1 MFLIDGLLQTLWPEE
16 GCSASSYI
24 SRYTYNSNPA
34 ITIASIDCACHC
46 EHPEGAWQSLQKR
59 RDCGACSESAE
70 GGEESRY
77 SLLRL
82 RLATSLSMTIL
93 IAGFGYNIDRRSYEN

>member
-1 MFLIDGLLQTLWPEE
+1 MSLLDGLLQTRWPEK

-59 RDCGACSESAE
+59 RDCFV
-70 GGEESRY
+70 
-77 SLLRL
+77 SL
-82 RLATSLSMTIL
+82 AMTIL